1 MSDIPYNYR
10 KYIDDVT
17 KMTQRGAI
25 SAGEQIQSPTSA
37 GSRGLAKLT
46 QFTNNKTQMQL
57 GQEAIAESMVDIRSI
72 MNRIDGVNVPVSEE
86 DGDERAIAQMKTD
99 RDSDYLYL
107 RGKEIDQGSIMYKM
121 EDYSDGIFELQGAN
135 YADGTELDEKEL
147 EELESTQELI
157 DWVMIDFV
165 SESTSEDAGE
175 LARMKELAGMEDY
188 TPMPEGDEFDI
199 EEDEDFEEVLGA
211 LGFPEDETELFDAEY
226 QGRKVPLNKPM
237 RGDVKKFKVYVKDP
251 SSGNVKKVNFGHGG
265 TSAKRPTMR
274 IRKSNPKAR
283 KSFRARHNCANP
295 GPKTKARY
303 WSCRKW

>member
-25 SAGEQIQSPTSA
+25 SAGEQIASPTSA

-72 MNRIDGVNVPVSEE
+72 MNRIDGVNVPVSED

-188 TPMPEGDEFDI
+188 TPMPESDEFDI